1 MDLLIYSKS
10 ADDKLRSKKSL
21 LSGRVVKKKKKVL
34 GGKGCSHAIRKPS
47 KKAIQKRIKER
58 EEKLKK
64 ERLARIKESRKEAS
78 RSIIKSA
85 TSGTVNNSILT
96 LFLIENR

>member
-1 MDLLIYSKS
+1 M
-10 ADDKLRSKKSL
+10 RSKKSL

-85 TSGTVNNSILT
+85 TSGTVNNSIQPLFFNRTSLT
-96 LFLIENR
+96 I